1 MRRTEIESDESISGF
16 GFRGLNTGE
25 FFELLGPN
33 FGLRD
38 GAEIFTVRMNVLT
51 EVTEI
56 SRQIYSV
63 LDFLGDVGGLKD
75 SLILIGGLIM
85 HAWSLIVGNPLNN
98 FLLGS
103 LFEVQKVN
111 KK

>member
-1 MRRTEIESDESISGF
+1 
-16 GFRGLNTGE
+16 
-25 FFELLGPN
+25 
-33 FGLRD
+33 
-38 GAEIFTVRMNVLT
+38 MNVLT

-56 SRQIYSV
+56 SRQIYSG

-75 SLILIGGLIM
+75 SLILIGSLVIQ
-85 HAWSLIVGNPLNN
+85 AWSFIVGDPFNN

-103 LFEVQKVN
+103 LFEVKKVS